1 VVEGLEELTQL
12 TELHIASQNLPKGE
26 KLHFDPRTLKTLSNC
41 LIVLNISGNQLDT
54 LDDIAVLAEL
64 QQLIAN
70 DNKLSSMRDI
80 AKVLSR
86 LLKLWKLDLYNNPIA
101 LKQKYRDRIVTMC
114 HRLESL
120 DGREVTELE
129 REFLFSWKAMRKARH
144 QHLIQKAMNFNEKI
158 QVLSQSS
165 TKLTPV
171 HQPHTMPPLP
181 VRQPTRV
188 KLLQEKRKK
197 LLMMKQKPS
206 ENTTNEN
213 PENAEKLHPDFHLPQ
228 ITSEKRVLLTGI
240 NPQGNSFI
248 PNQSQHVLSLFTQ

>member
-1 VVEGLEELTQL
+1 M
-12 TELHIASQNLPKGE
+12 
-26 KLHFDPRTLKTLSNC
+26 
-41 LIVLNISGNQLDT
+41 LIHP
-54 LDDIAVLAEL
+54 
-64 QQLIAN
+64 
-70 DNKLSSMRDI
+70 
-80 AKVLSR
+80 
-86 LLKLWKLDLYNNPIA
+86 PI
-101 LKQKYRDRIVTMC
+101 K
-114 HRLESL
+114 
-120 DGREVTELE
+120 
-129 REFLFSWKAMRKARH
+129 
-144 QHLIQKAMNFNEKI
+144 
-158 QVLSQSS
+158 VLSQSS

>member
-1 VVEGLEELTQL
+1 VDLLCRCTGHAAKRRKDETQQQFLARITHLYCSGKGLEIIENLHLCRSLIALYLYDNKISKIDDINGHTPLLTHLYLQHNRITRMENLNNLHRLTKLYLSYNSISVVEGLEELTQL

-114 HRLESL
+114 HRL
-120 DGREVTELE
+120 G
-129 REFLFSWKAMRKARH
+129 
-144 QHLIQKAMNFNEKI
+144 
-158 QVLSQSS
+158 
-165 TKLTPV
+165 
-171 HQPHTMPPLP
+171 
-181 VRQPTRV
+181 
-188 KLLQEKRKK
+188 
-197 LLMMKQKPS
+197 
-206 ENTTNEN
+206 
-213 PENAEKLHPDFHLPQ
+213 
-228 ITSEKRVLLTGI
+228 
-240 NPQGNSFI
+240 
-248 PNQSQHVLSLFTQ
+248 SQHYYQLAKIS